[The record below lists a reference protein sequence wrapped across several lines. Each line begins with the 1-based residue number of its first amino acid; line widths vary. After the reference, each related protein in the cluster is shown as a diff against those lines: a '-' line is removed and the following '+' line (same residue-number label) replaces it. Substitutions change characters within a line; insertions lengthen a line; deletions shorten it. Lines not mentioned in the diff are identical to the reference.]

1 MHEQDYLDTL
11 KAIQAKVWPAGKPT
25 TPVYPQGERPL
36 TEYLAH
42 WAHTAPERVA
52 VHFYGHQLTY
62 AELDDQ
68 SNRCAALLQAQ
79 GIKPG
84 DRVAVFMPNCPQL
97 HIAFYGI
104 LKMGAIHAPVSPMA
118 KGMELSYQ
126 LNDCGARAIICFDQ
140 LLPVVQEVREQ
151 TALEQ
156 VSPPACL
163 NSAQP
168 SRRSRCRIC
177 CKHPSY
183 PSLTAST

>member
-1 MHEQDYLDTL
+1 
-11 KAIQAKVWPAGKPT
+11 
-25 TPVYPQGERPL
+25 
-36 TEYLAH
+36 
-42 WAHTAPERVA
+42 
-52 VHFYGHQLTY
+52 
-62 AELDDQ
+62 
-68 SNRCAALLQAQ
+68 
-79 GIKPG
+79 
-84 DRVAVFMPNCPQL
+84 
-97 HIAFYGI
+97 
-104 LKMGAIHAPVSPMA
+104 MGAIHAPVSPMA

-156 VSPPACL
+156 VFTTSL
-163 NSAQP
+163 SELAQP